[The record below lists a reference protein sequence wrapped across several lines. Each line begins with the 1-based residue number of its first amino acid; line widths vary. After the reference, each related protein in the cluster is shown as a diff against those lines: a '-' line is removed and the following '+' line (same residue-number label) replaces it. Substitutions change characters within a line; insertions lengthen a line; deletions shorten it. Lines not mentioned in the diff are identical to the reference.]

1 MKKKEK
7 SEAKMLIRIGKLAG
21 LKATEENFALGLPIC
36 YEEDGYL
43 IEEYKNGEKK
53 RIQAIKPANINNAN

>member
-1 MKKKEK
+1 MEKKEK

-21 LKATEENFALGLPIC
+21 LKAAEENFALGLPIV
-36 YEEDGYL
+36 YEEDGYI

-53 RIQAIKPANINNAN
+53 RLKKIKTINFESKK